1 MPYKNHDYAI
11 VPDTFESINVKFLS
25 GGNTGVSTTLFY
37 SGLTGE
43 FTLGDSAA
51 GITGELDTTGGLVK
65 SAKLELTNHIKLNNS
80 AGTSGQVLTSE
91 GENAV
96 PTWTT
101 PTNLSMGSNASASG
115 SGGITINNN
124 NQIIYTPPIIVPSN
138 NPNFTG
144 TVSAGSFCTTGQ
156 YAITNNRFKVDTN
169 GYIRIS
175 NVTNGNS
182 VAEWDS
188 GSGNIVVT
196 GLYYV
201 SQHFYSDDRIKSNT
215 RDISNA
221 TTTLMKLKPVQYEKH
236 PQLIVAEGVED
247 TDLSGVEYFTESGFV
262 AQEVEKIPELAYMVE
277 EIKYSKDKLKGIK
290 TNDIIPYLVKSVQE
304 LKSEIDILKNK

>member
-1 MPYKNHDYAI
+1 MPYKNQDYGI
-11 VPDTFESINVKFLS
+11 IPDSFESINVEFIA
-25 GGNTGVSTTLFY
+25 GGNTGVTTTLFY
-37 SGLTGE
+37 NGLTGA
-43 FTLGDSAA
+43 FTLGDVAA

-65 SAKLELTNHIKLNNS
+65 SGKLQLTNHIKLNNN
-80 AGTSGQVLTSE
+80 AGTQGQVLTSE

-115 SGGITINNN
+115 SGGVEINN
-124 NQIIYTPPIIVPSN
+124 NQIIYTPPVLVPTN
-138 NPNFTG
+138 NPTFTG
-144 TVSAGSFCTTGQ
+144 TVSTPALNVAS
-156 YAITNNRFKVDTN
+156 NRFTVDTV
-169 GYIRIS
+169 GYVRLR
-175 NVTNGNS
+175 NS
-182 VAEWDS
+182 SGASGTVAEWDS
-188 GSGNIVVT
+188 ANGNIVVT

-201 SQHFYSDDRIKSNT
+201 TQHFYSDDRIKSNT

-247 TDLSGVEYFTESGFV
+247 TDLSGVEHFTETGFV

-277 EIKYSKDKLKGIK
+277 EIKYSNDKLKGIK
-290 TNDIIPYLVKSVQE
+290 TNDLIPYLVKALQE
-304 LKSEIDILKNK
+304 QETRIQALENK